1 MTPAFTQPTMKTTGD
16 PTDTPMATGERCSV
30 TSRSDDTR
38 TVLTFADEG
47 WLDEVL
53 ETGRSSPSPPQVSV
67 DQGKDAEQSA

>member
-1 MTPAFTQPTMKTTGD
+1 MTPAFTHPTMKTTGE

-30 TSRSDDTR
+30 TSRSDETR
-38 TVLTFADEG
+38 TALTFADEG

-53 ETGRSSPSPPQVSV
+53 ETGQSSPPPQVSV

>member
-1 MTPAFTQPTMKTTGD
+1 MTPAFTQPTMKTTGE

-30 TSRSDDTR
+30 TSRSDETP
-38 TVLTFADEG
+38 TVLTFADQG

-53 ETGRSSPSPPQVSV
+53 EPGQSSPPPQVSV